1 MIWMGNDLSLINDWE
16 SYLKGIH
23 LQHGM
28 GSLLRW
34 TGALQRT
41 HVLPAASARP
51 DASLRERVWDVAVVP
66 ESIPLSPLLP
76 PGNEMRSDVDSS
88 PPPVSLYISVA
99 LCLYVSLLLSISS
112 FCHPFLLFLKKK
124 KIYFSGLECF
134 PHYPVGLC
142 DAWLQNP
149 SSELRVCAEE
159 HESVS
164 IIECWCQIWG
174 YIFNVLICTVVSD
187 LLLDCHIVANMLAC
201 FPWDTCDVSID
212 VICLFMPSLQF
223 F

>member
-1 MIWMGNDLSLINDWE
+1 
-16 SYLKGIH
+16 
-23 LQHGM
+23 M

-112 FCHPFLLFLKKK
+112 FCHPFLLFFLKKNF
-124 KIYFSGLECF
+124 ISQVLSVF
-134 PHYPVGLC
+134 PTTQLGCVM
-142 DAWLQNP
+142 
-149 SSELRVCAEE
+149 
-159 HESVS
+159 
-164 IIECWCQIWG
+164 
-174 YIFNVLICTVVSD
+174 
-187 LLLDCHIVANMLAC
+187 LDCRIHLVNSECVQKSTSQSALLNV
-201 FPWDTCDVSID
+201 DVRFEAIF
-212 VICLFMPSLQF
+212 LLY
-223 F
+223 

>member
-1 MIWMGNDLSLINDWE
+1 MIWMGNDLRLINDWE

-41 HVLPAASARP
+41 HVLPAASACP

-112 FCHPFLLFLKKK
+112 FCHPFLLFFFKKNFISQVLSVFPTTQLCCVMLAES
-124 KIYFSGLECF
+124 IYWTPSVCRRARVSQ
-134 PHYPVGLC
+134 HYWMLM
-142 DAWLQNP
+142 
-149 SSELRVCAEE
+149 
-159 HESVS
+159 
-164 IIECWCQIWG
+164 
-174 YIFNVLICTVVSD
+174 SD
-187 LLLDCHIVANMLAC
+187 LRLY
-201 FPWDTCDVSID
+201 F
-212 VICLFMPSLQF
+212 
-223 F
+223 

>member
-41 HVLPAASARP
+41 HVLPAASAHP
-51 DASLRERVWDVAVVP
+51 DASLRERVWDVAEVP

-88 PPPVSLYISVA
+88 PPPVSLYISVV
-99 LCLYVSLLLSISS
+99 LRLYVSLSLSISS
-112 FCHPFLLFLKKK
+112 FCPPFFIFNFFIFISAVL
-124 KIYFSGLECF
+124 SVF
-134 PHYPVGLC
+134 PYCPVGLC
-142 DAWLQNP
+142 DAWLQHP
-149 SSELRVCAEE
+149 SSEYRVCAEE
-159 HESVS
+159 HEAVS
-164 IIECWCQIWG
+164 IIKCLCQIWG
-174 YIFNVLICTVVSD
+174 YIFSVLICTVVSD
-187 LLLDCHIVANMLAC
+187 LLLDCHIAANMLTC
-201 FPWDTCDVSID
+201 FP
-212 VICLFMPSLQF
+212 
-223 F
+223 